1 MISSNEKNKQVNINK
16 IDKVYK
22 VGGIQKAIEAC
33 QSELL
38 SDPTNPQ
45 LHVRLGDLYLEW
57 HLDISQAK
65 SYIDDSITE
74 YQRAL
79 ESYLDSPEIYHK
91 IGKALYY
98 KNEIEKAIN
107 YFEIAIEKN
116 AKFADAYYMIAE
128 CYTRKT
134 RFWDAIDYA
143 KKSIA
148 IAPFVNAKAH
158 LLVYS
163 LLNIS
168 RKKSFMCKLKCFREL
183 FLFLVKLPFDKV
195 AQKNITRGL
204 SYVRFLP
211 MLIKGLIEVKRNG
224 LENAVEIYREAVD
237 KAPGFVLLYCLLG
250 DIYRVLGRFEDAI
263 TEYKMAIWLDNL
275 NISAYTALCLCYE
288 ECGDWDSAI
297 DIYNKL
303 IEIQPDVAEYH
314 GNLANIFYMKNEIK
328 EAIRHYQ
335 NAILL
340 NAKESWTSVIAQ
352 TLAYVYQSSDNN
364 LDASISA
371 YQTAY
376 ALTPADMEIY
386 INLGSAYYDKGDFD
400 NALTVY
406 RKALELEPTNPQI
419 HCNLGYLHWG
429 KGDIDDA
436 IKEYELSIR
445 YNSDYDIAY
454 NNLGVIYL
462 DDLGHVKKAAELFQ
476 SAIDCNPNYALAYYN
491 LARSTAI
498 MGDKIEAAKL
508 YQLAMNVNK
517 VTGEM
522 EPQDITDRIQ
532 GLFD

>member
-1 MISSNEKNKQVNINK
+1 MISSNQNKDKNINK
-16 IDKVYK
+16 INQVYRAS
-22 VGGIQKAIEAC
+22 GIQKAIEAC

-38 SDPTNPQ
+38 GDPTNPQ

-65 SYIDDSITE
+65 SYIDEAITE

-79 ESYLDSPEIYHK
+79 ESYLNSAEIYHK
-91 IGKALYY
+91 IGVALYH

-116 AKFADAYYMIAE
+116 AKYADAYYMIAE

-134 RFWDAIDYA
+134 RFWDAVDYA
-143 KKSIA
+143 KKSIEVS
-148 IAPFVNAKAH
+148 PFFNAKAH
-158 LLVYS
+158 LLIYNLS
-163 LLNIS
+163 KIS
-168 RKKSFMCKLKCFREL
+168 RKKTITQRWTSFREL
-183 FLFLVKLPFDKV
+183 CLFFIKLPFDKV
-195 AQKNITRGL
+195 AQKNIAKGL

-211 MLIKGLIEVKRNG
+211 MLMKGLIEVKKSG
-224 LENAVEIYREAVD
+224 LENAISIYQEAID
-237 KAPGFVLLYCLLG
+237 KAPGFILLYCLLG
-250 DIYRVLGRFEDAI
+250 DIYRALGRYEDAI
-263 TEYKMAIWLDNL
+263 TEYKMAIWLDSL
-275 NISAYTALCLCYE
+275 NISAYSALCLCYE
-288 ECGDWDSAI
+288 ECGDYDSAI
-297 DIYNKL
+297 DIYLKL

-314 GNLANIFYMKNEIK
+314 GNLANILYMKGELK
-328 EAIRHYQ
+328 DAISHYQ
-335 NAILL
+335 NAIMLYP
-340 NAKESWTSVIAQ
+340 NAAWTSLIAQ
-352 TLAYVYQSSDNN
+352 TLGYVYQDVEKNI
-364 LDASISA
+364 DASISA
-371 YQTAY
+371 YHTAY
-376 ALTPADMEIY
+376 MLTPGDIEIY
-386 INLGSAYYDKGDFD
+386 INLGSAYYDKGDYD

-406 RKALELEPTNPQI
+406 RKALELNPLNPKI

-445 YNSDYDIAY
+445 YDKNYDIAY

-508 YQLAMNVNK
+508 YQLAMNVNN
-517 VTGEM
+517 VTNEM
-522 EPQDITDRIQ
+522 DPQDITDRIQ